1 MLIARGVSFPFLL
14 AFRPSRVV
22 IAWVWPIMT
31 DLDQLIFALHSAS
44 MGSQWF
50 RALAR
55 LIFDVY

>member
-1 MLIARGVSFPFLL
+1 
-14 AFRPSRVV
+14 
-22 IAWVWPIMT
+22 MT